1 MNVTL
6 ITLNGPPLIGRSSE
20 FPTFIRACN
29 FILMD
34 LGAES
39 AVSRVKSYSLLT
51 LKSKANPR
59 AHPYQDS
66 Y

>member
-6 ITLNGPPLIGRSSE
+6 ITLNEPPLIGRSSAVQTL
-20 FPTFIRACN
+20 FGLVIL
-29 FILMD
+29 ILMD